1 MGPRTIQPTLAEVG
15 LVFSRS
21 RLTLE
26 NGTIVGVQWQR
37 TGRYDFDDF
46 LVKNNPARNGSSL
59 LIRKSCFDDVG
70 GFDED
75 KVPVEDL
82 DMWLRIA
89 HNSRTLTFR
98 GNKHLLVDLRLRPG
112 SAMRDRSA
120 VYVETR
126 RLIAEQAPKLKRSPA
141 GLAYVHL
148 AVAALKYG
156 DAGEGMAEDLAA
168 QARTAG
174 TDRLLRSFTG
184 WRLIFWHTLPRS
196 QRRMVRTA
204 QHNMREAIK
213 SANRRL
219 RGSPGS
225 NLAQNPVNS
234 EK

>member
-1 MGPRTIQPTLAEVG
+1 VPAPVSGLQPYINANARPLPQLAFY
-15 LVFSRS
+15 LA
-21 RLTLE
+21 
-26 NGTIVGVQWQR
+26 GVLHAS
-37 TGRYDFDDF
+37 D
-46 LVKNNPARNGSSL
+46 LAR
-59 LIRKSCFDDVG
+59 DDVG

-89 HNSRTLTFR
+89 GGSRTPVLWRNGHF
-98 GNKHLLVDLRLRPG
+98 LVDLRLRPG
-112 SAMRDRSA
+112 SITRDRSA
-120 VYVETR
+120 AYNAIH
-126 RLIAEQAPKLKRSPA
+126 RLLREQTARLRHSPP
-141 GLAYVHL
+141 GLAYVHP

-156 DAGEGMAEDLAA
+156 DAGEDLAEELA
-168 QARTAG
+168 AVARSAG
-174 TDRLLRSFTG
+174 TCRLLRSFTG

-196 QRRMVRTA
+196 QRRMVRAA
-204 QHNMREAIK
+204 QRNTSEAIK